1 MKTSK
6 EYAKIAFETADN
18 GEIYHF
24 ERWGISLRKDNGT
37 YLLNYD
43 VNLDEIESPIVIES
57 EEHLAEEILYLIPCE
72 ESDLKYKEF
81 SWWDNVI
88 EEDKEKIIDKLLEK
102 MRYPDGHEYKHERNE
117 FYTDVHVNSR
127 SYACTVYCEVA
138 TTGYWYYGDTVE
150 VKRVR

>member
-6 EYAKIAFETADN
+6 EYAKLAFKTAGNRGIYYFN
-18 GEIYHF
+18 GE
-24 ERWGISLRKDNGT
+24 GISLRKDNGT

-57 EEHLAEEILYLIPCE
+57 EEQLAEEILYLIPCK
-72 ESDLKYKEF
+72 ESELEDKEYN
-81 SWWDNVI
+81 WWDNVI
-88 EEDKEKIIDKLLEK
+88 EEDKEEIIEKLLEK
-102 MRYPDGHEYKHERNE
+102 MKYPDGHEYKYERNE
-117 FYTDVHVNSR
+117 FYTDIHVNSR